1 MKKIILSAI
10 IILAVAFQAQAQP
23 KQSPQTQG
31 NENIEQNMDQE
42 ESNCRNV
49 SVLKRQYIQDSLQ
62 LDAAQAKKFWAVYDK
77 YEQKEQ
83 DIHDE
88 FHKFKKE
95 QMSPN
100 GQERIQYKD
109 LSDDQKVVFLEK
121 KTRMKTELSALEQEQ
136 FFEFKQ
142 ILDAETLV
150 RFYQLERNFRKEMV
164 QKSRLER
171 KEKENSGTIPVKRK
185 R

>member
-1 MKKIILSAI
+1 MKKFILSAI
-10 IILAVAFQAQAQP
+10 IILAVAFQAEAQP
-23 KQSPQTQG
+23 KQSPQVQG
-31 NENIEQNMDQE
+31 NMEQNIDQD

-62 LDAAQAKKFWAVYDK
+62 LDAVQSTKFWAVYDK

-95 QMSPN
+95 HMSPN
-100 GQERIQYKD
+100 GQARVQYKD
-109 LSDDQKVVFLEK
+109 LSNDQKVVFLEK
-121 KTRMKTELSALEQEQ
+121 KTRMKTELSNLEQEL
-136 FFEFKQ
+136 FLELKQ
-142 ILDAETLV
+142 ILDPETLV

-171 KEKENSGTIPVKRK
+171 KENSGTIPTKRK

>member
-1 MKKIILSAI
+1 MKKIMLSAI
-10 IILAVAFQAQAQP
+10 FILAVAFQAQAQP

-31 NENIEQNMDQE
+31 NENIERNIDQD

-49 SVLKRQYIQDSLQ
+49 SVLKRQYVQDSLQ
-62 LDAAQAKKFWAVYDK
+62 LDAVQTKKFWAVYDK

-121 KTRMKTELSALEQEQ
+121 KTRMKTELSNLEQEL
-136 FFEFKQ
+136 FLEFKQ
-142 ILDAETLV
+142 ILDPETLV

-171 KEKENSGTIPVKRK
+171 KEKSSTIPVKR
-185 R
+185 RR